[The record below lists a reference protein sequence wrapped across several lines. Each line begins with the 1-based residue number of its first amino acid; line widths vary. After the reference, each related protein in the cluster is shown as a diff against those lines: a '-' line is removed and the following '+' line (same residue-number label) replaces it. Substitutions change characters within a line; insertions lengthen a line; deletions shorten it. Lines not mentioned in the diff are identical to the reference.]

1 MSRVRLFLVLIL
13 TIALDFSSPLPA
25 PHAAETV
32 EELEEAAHRHRGT
45 RRAPHVRREAVTPA
59 GARDLAV
66 AARPRLQRPVARRR
80 PAFADVVVRK
90 QPPRITDSASAPEA
104 H

>member
-1 MSRVRLFLVLIL
+1 LRFFLVLIL
-13 TIALDFSSPLPA
+13 TIALDFSSPLAA
-25 PHAAETV
+25 PHAAEMV
-32 EELEEAAHRHRGT
+32 EEFEEATHRHRGT

-66 AARPRLQRPVARRR
+66 AARPRLHRSVAQRR
-80 PAFADVVVRK
+80 PAFAGVVVRK